1 MGRRLSGRRDDSGSW
16 LASLLILAVGLGFCA
31 FLAISSAPQSALISC
46 SILGGILGLFV
57 LLNRLNRAG
66 RLSALNLGFL
76 SLSSRSRRDDGVRDY
91 QPRKAGSPSSAAPA
105 NQPITAGE
113 ARELRL
119 TSSSTWIPAQGRKKK
134 IHKN

>member
-31 FLAISSAPQSALISC
+31 FLAISSDPSSALTTC
-46 SILGGILGLFV
+46 SILAGILGIFV

-66 RLSALNLGFL
+66 RLTSLNLSFL
-76 SLSSRSRRDDGVRDY
+76 SISSRSRRDDGTRDY
-91 QPRKAGSPSSAAPA
+91 QPRKANTASPKAAP

-113 ARELRL
+113 ARELRI

-134 IHKN
+134 NRST

>member
-1 MGRRLSGRRDDSGSW
+1 MGRRFSGRRDDSGSW

-31 FLAISSAPQSALISC
+31 FLAISSAPESALIPC
-46 SILGGILGLFV
+46 LILSGILGLFV

-66 RLSALNLGFL
+66 RLTALNPRFL
-76 SLSSRSRRDDGVRDY
+76 SLSSRNRRDDGEREY
-91 QPRKAGSPSSAAPA
+91 QPRKACAPSSAASP

-119 TSSSTWIPAQGRKKK
+119 TSSSTWIPAQGRKQK
-134 IHKN
+134 IREN

>member
-1 MGRRLSGRRDDSGSW
+1 
-16 LASLLILAVGLGFCA
+16 
-31 FLAISSAPQSALISC
+31 
-46 SILGGILGLFV
+46 V

-66 RLSALNLGFL
+66 RLTALNLGFL

-91 QPRKAGSPSSAAPA
+91 QPRKASSPSSAASP

-134 IHKN
+134 TQKN